1 MLFQLRV
8 CGVVY
13 LNKHETRRNLCA
25 LNYIA
30 ASRVC
35 VWPPWTAHSP
45 TFSSSVLVETQL
57 YFSFHG
63 GGVRQRVAYAPE
75 GHTKKWL
82 RRSDRFFVEALGCK
96 DPPTFS
102 TFEAAL
108 KAAMKLVDASNSS
121 LFAFLTG
128 AGGHVKDKRVLEK
141 AHAIIER
148 HKAVGRGPGLHAYF
162 SQQVKQRG
170 ASGSPFE
177 RRLGLATAAN
187 GCASVQELDSDS
199 EEAEAEGSD
208 EQNAAVKPE
217 LPQGEEDERRKKW
230 KWKRTRW
237 RRPRATRTSPLPSYD
252 GKSPW
257 RRPNGADWGARR
269 RSKMSSNEDRV
280 VWCPSGEC
288 VRWGTGMYTKV
299 RCEINRPQVQ
309 RYVAT
314 S

>member
-1 MLFQLRV
+1 M
-8 CGVVY
+8 
-13 LNKHETRRNLCA
+13 A
-25 LNYIA
+25 A
-30 ASRVC
+30 ASASASPM
-35 VWPPWTAHSP
+35 PPKGTP
-45 TFSSSVLVETQL
+45 
-57 YFSFHG
+57 
-63 GGVRQRVAYAPE
+63 
-75 GHTKKWL
+75 KKWL
-82 RRSDRFFVEALGCK
+82 RRSDEFFVEALGCK

-177 RRLGLATAAN
+177 QRLGLATAAN

-217 LPQGEEDERRKKW
+217 LPQGEEDEEEEEVEVEADAVEAAESDEDIPIAKLRREESVAPPK
-230 KWKRTRW
+230 
-237 RRPRATRTSPLPSYD
+237 
-252 GKSPW
+252 
-257 RRPNGADWGARR
+257 RR
-269 RSKMSSNEDRV
+269 RLGDEAQVKNEF
-280 VWCPSGEC
+280 E
-288 VRWGTGMYTKV
+288 
-299 RCEINRPQVQ
+299 
-309 RYVAT
+309 
-314 S
+314 